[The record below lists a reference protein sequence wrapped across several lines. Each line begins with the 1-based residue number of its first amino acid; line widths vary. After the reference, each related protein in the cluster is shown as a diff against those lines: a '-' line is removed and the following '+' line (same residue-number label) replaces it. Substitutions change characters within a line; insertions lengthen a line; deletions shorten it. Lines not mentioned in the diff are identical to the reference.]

1 MLSGMYINQINR
13 SHPNA
18 DGLNSGPTANGRG
31 QEGLAGHSLSLGR
44 TSIWMA
50 ELMNANVAVMSCL
63 PAATGLPFSGSVLI
77 YHLQG
82 LAQQLLVA
90 ERVCVFRRA
99 RAVAQRSQVTS

>member
-1 MLSGMYINQINR
+1 MGEAR
-13 SHPNA
+13 
-18 DGLNSGPTANGRG
+18 RG
-31 QEGLAGHSLSLGR
+31 WPGTLPPWGR

-63 PAATGLPFSGSVLI
+63 PAVTGLPFSGSVLI
-77 YHLQG
+77 YHLWG

-90 ERVCVFRRA
+90 EIACVFRQA